1 MESKMGRPEENA
13 VNKFLIN
20 LFLKIILTDICNSF
34 FKNLIMNYRLFKE
47 HKISEIG
54 LGTWQL
60 GSADWGVVNDEE
72 AFTIL
77 QAFVDAGG
85 NFIDTAD
92 VYGMGV
98 SERTIGRFLKTKN
111 KEIFVATKLGRRHD
125 GVCGWPQNFTY
136 DGMRNHIESSLRN
149 LDVSKLFLEQ
159 LHCIPTEEMRSGKV
173 FDHFRKFRDEGLIEY
188 WGASVETSE
197 EALICLEQDGLAS
210 LQIIFNLF
218 RQHVA
223 DEVFAKAKEKN
234 VAIIVR
240 VPLASGL
247 LTGKFN
253 EQTKFA
259 DKDHR
264 NYNADGQAFN
274 VGETFSGVEFKEGIK
289 LSREI
294 ASLLPDEKM
303 AQWSL
308 RWILD
313 HPEVTTVIPGATKIE
328 QVKSNVAASDLA
340 QLPKATHQKLRALYD
355 EEIRTVIR
363 GRY

>member
-1 MESKMGRPEENA
+1 MKYR
-13 VNKFLIN
+13 
-20 LFLKIILTDICNSF
+20 SF
-34 FKNLIMNYRLFKE
+34 KQYKV
-47 HKISEIG
+47 SEIG

-60 GSADWGVVNDEE
+60 GSADWGIVKEEE
-72 AFTIL
+72 AFSIL

-92 VYGMGV
+92 VYGMGI
-98 SERTIGRFLKTKN
+98 SEKLIGRFLKTVN
-111 KEIFVATKLGRRHD
+111 KEIFVATKLGRRQD
-125 GVCGWPQNFTY
+125 GACGWPQNFTY
-136 DGMRNHIESSLRN
+136 DGMKSNVESSLKN
-149 LDVSKLFLEQ
+149 LGVPKLFLEQ

-173 FDHFRKFRDEGLIEY
+173 FDNFRRLKREGLIEN
-188 WGASVETSE
+188 WGASVETGE
-197 EALICLEQDGLAS
+197 EALLCLRQEGLAS

-247 LTGKFN
+247 LAGKFN
-253 EQTKFA
+253 EQTKFE

-264 NYNADGQAFN
+264 NYNANGEAFN
-274 VGETFSGVEFKEGIK
+274 AGETFSGIEFKEGIR
-289 LSREI
+289 LSKEI
-294 ASLLPDEKM
+294 ASLLPDKRM
-303 AQWSL
+303 AQWAL

-328 QVKSNVAASDLA
+328 QVNANVAASDLSP
-340 QLPKATHQKLRALYD
+340 LTSEIHEELRALYD
-355 EEIRTVIR
+355 ERIKPRIR
-363 GRY
+363 GHY